1 MLDTIAVASETAPV
15 SSSALVRYVVDTS
28 EVTTSVRNH
37 AAIAEALTRANHML
51 QSNRAENTKKA
62 YMPKKKL

>member
-1 MLDTIAVASETAPV
+1 MLDAIAVASETALVSPSSPV
-15 SSSALVRYVVDTS
+15 RHVVDTS

-37 AAIAEALTRANHML
+37 AGITEALIKANHML
-51 QSNRAENTKKA
+51 QSNRAENTKKT